1 MLISDV
7 KVEGKEATIKLKG
20 KLDATTA
27 SQLKEKLE
35 ELTGD
40 VTDISLD
47 MSDLAYTSSSGL
59 RLFLQYHNQ
68 LGKAGGKFTLMY
80 PNDLIMDIF
89 EDTGMA
95 NSLNIVR

>member
-7 KVEGKEATIKLKG
+7 KVEGKDATLTLEG

-27 SQLKEKLE
+27 PQLKEKLE

-40 VTDISLD
+40 VTDINID
-47 MSDLAYTSSSGL
+47 MSDLAYTSSAGL
-59 RLFLQYHNQ
+59 RLFLQYHN
-68 LGKAGGKFTLMY
+68 LLLKAGGKLTLMY
-80 PNDLIMDIF
+80 PNDMIMEIF

-95 NSLNIVR
+95 DSLNIVR